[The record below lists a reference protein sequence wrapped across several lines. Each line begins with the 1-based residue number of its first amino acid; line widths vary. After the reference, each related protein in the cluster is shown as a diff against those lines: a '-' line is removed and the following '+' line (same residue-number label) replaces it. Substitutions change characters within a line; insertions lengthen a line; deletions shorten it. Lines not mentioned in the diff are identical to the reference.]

1 MGKCIGKVPA
11 PARVPVLV
19 SVLVTGMFLLPLP
32 APAQDATGAISGAWA
47 RGDGIARVRIAPC
60 GAQICAIN
68 TWIKD
73 GVTDEKVGDRL
84 VMDVKPKSASLLSGT
99 AYDPQRKLSFNID
112 ITVAANALR
121 TQGCVIGRV
130 LCKDMSWSRIR

>member
-1 MGKCIGKVPA
+1 MRNMIIRA
-11 PARVPVLV
+11 L
-19 SVLVTGMFLLPLP
+19 LMMFIC
-32 APAQDATGAISGAWA
+32 ASSGAQAQDAVAAMSGSWA

-60 GAQICAIN
+60 GAQVCAIN
-68 TWIKD
+68 TWIKG

-112 ITVAANALR
+112 ITVAANTLR
-121 TQGCVIGRV
+121 TQGCVIGRI

>member
-1 MGKCIGKVPA
+1 MRKIGILAA
-11 PARVPVLV
+11 PAVVALGL
-19 SVLVTGMFLLPLP
+19 S
-32 APAQDATGAISGAWA
+32 APHALAQDVSGSWA
-47 RGDGIARVRIAPC
+47 RGDSVARVSIAPC

-84 VMDVKPKSASLLSGT
+84 VMNVKPASASVLSGT

-112 ITVAANALR
+112 ITVAANSLK
-121 TQGCVIGRV
+121 TQGCVLGKV
-130 LCKDMSWSRIR
+130 LCKNMSWSRIR